1 MEVLGHEHK
10 RAGAADNVLPVI
22 ILEAPRRIRVLGI
35 PWDRSVAENDQAI
48 DHDSLP
54 RHLVTGEFYVTSGVI
69 GPVAGNVDG
78 AACGLERRA
87 LELAGGEFNAATD
100 GGAVSK

>member
-22 ILEAPRRIRVLGI
+22 ILEAPRRIRVLRI

-54 RHLVTGEFYVTSGVI
+54 RHLVTGGFYVTSGAI
-69 GPVAGNVDG
+69 GPVAGDLDR
-78 AACGLERRA
+78 AACGLERRGR
-87 LELAGGEFNAATD
+87 ELGGGGCDAATD
-100 GGAVSK
+100 